1 MFFGQT
7 KITPIEIGIVKTDR
21 EFKLSWLLYLQ
32 EIKAIGQ
39 YSITALASYL
49 EVSHAET
56 MRIVN
61 ELERRGLVETS
72 YSEPRLN
79 SITAMASYLEVSHAE
94 TTRIVNELESR
105 GLVKTSH
112 SEPRKIMVKCTEA
125 GLHYVRTAANALA
138 SSI

>member
-7 KITPIEIGIVKTDR
+7 KITPIEVGIVKTDR

-32 EIKAIGQ
+32 EIKAIGR
-39 YSITALASYL
+39 YAITALASYL
-49 EVSHAET
+49 EVSHAEAT
-56 MRIVN
+56 RIVN

-72 YSEPRLN
+72 YN
-79 SITAMASYLEVSHAE
+79 GGVSWTGAA
-94 TTRIVNELESR
+94 
-105 GLVKTSH
+105 
-112 SEPRKIMVKCTEA
+112 PDQRKIMVKCTEA

>member
-39 YSITALASYL
+39 YEMVALANHL
-49 EVSHAET
+49 EITHAET
-56 MRIVN
+56 ARTVE
-61 ELERRGLVETS
+61 ELRRRGLVS
-72 YSEPRLN
+72 LW
-79 SITAMASYLEVSHAE
+79 LEA
-94 TTRIVNELESR
+94 
-105 GLVKTSH
+105 
-112 SEPRKIMVKCTEA
+112 SEPRKIMVKCTEP
-125 GLHYVRTAANALA
+125 GLRYVRTAANALA

>member
-39 YSITALASYL
+39 YEMFALADYL
-49 EVSHAET
+49 QISNAET
-56 MRIVN
+56 ARTVN
-61 ELERRGLVETS
+61 ELERRGLVETYWPDS
-72 YSEPRLN
+72 GSPR
-79 SITAMASYLEVSHAE
+79 
-94 TTRIVNELESR
+94 RQF
-105 GLVKTSH
+105 
-112 SEPRKIMVKCTEA
+112 VKCTAA
-125 GLHYVRTAANALA
+125 GLHYVRTTANALA

>member
-49 EVSHAET
+49 EVSHAEAT
-56 MRIVN
+56 RIVN

-72 YSEPRLN
+72 YPDQ
-79 SITAMASYLEVSHAE
+79 
-94 TTRIVNELESR
+94 
-105 GLVKTSH
+105 
-112 SEPRKIMVKCTEA
+112 RKIMVKCTEA

>member
-56 MRIVN
+56 TRIVN
-61 ELERRGLVETS
+61 ELERRGLVKTS
-72 YSEPRLN
+72 Y
-79 SITAMASYLEVSHAE
+79 
-94 TTRIVNELESR
+94 
-105 GLVKTSH
+105 
-112 SEPRKIMVKCTEA
+112 SEPRKIMVKCTAA
-125 GLHYVRTAANALA
+125 GLHYVRTTANALA

>member
-21 EFKLSWLLYLQ
+21 QFKLSWLLYLQ

-39 YSITALASYL
+39 YEMIALANYL
-49 EVSHAET
+49 EISHAET
-56 MRIVN
+56 HRTVN
-61 ELERRGLVETS
+61 ELERRGLVET
-72 YSEPRLN
+72 
-79 SITAMASYLEVSHAE
+79 TYL
-94 TTRIVNELESR
+94 
-105 GLVKTSH
+105 
-112 SEPRKIMVKCTEA
+112 EPRKTIVKCTEA